1 LTFGPS
7 PIRPL
12 DRFGTHLGGARIWAK
27 REDCNSGLDYG
38 GNKIRNLEY
47 LVQDVLAQGA
57 GTLMLI
63 GGYQSNHTRHVGEV
77 AARLGRKCL
86 LLQEKWVDSPDPM
99 NDRVGNIMLS
109 RIMDAEVR
117 LDPPASTSVFAGS
130 ATRLRAN
137 RSPAN
142 GHRSSAPTA
151 PRTACRCAVGLAYE
165 HIRGAD
171 LTRLCRQWPASSA
184 VGPAADRRVLA
195 VVGCDRRP
203 HHRSRNQATHQ
214 PQCCPGPLRAQL
226 DLRRDAELVE
236 AAR

>member
-130 ATRLRAN
+130 ATRLRATARPQTATAHPRRRLPAQRAAVRSAWPTSTSAVLTSPGYVDNGPHLALWDRLPTVAFWLLSAAIGVPIIARAIKRPIN
-137 RSPAN
+137 RSAAPDHSA
-142 GHRSSAPTA
+142 RS
-151 PRTACRCAVGLAYE
+151 
-165 HIRGAD
+165 
-171 LTRLCRQWPASSA
+171 
-184 VGPAADRRVLA
+184 
-195 VVGCDRRP
+195 
-203 HHRSRNQATHQ
+203 
-214 PQCCPGPLRAQL
+214 
-226 DLRRDAELVE
+226 
-236 AAR
+236 